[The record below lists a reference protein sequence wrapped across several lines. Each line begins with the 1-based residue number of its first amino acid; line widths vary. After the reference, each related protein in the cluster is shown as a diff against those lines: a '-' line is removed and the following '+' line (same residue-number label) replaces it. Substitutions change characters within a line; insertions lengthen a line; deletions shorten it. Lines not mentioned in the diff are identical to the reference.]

1 MPVLEARNVT
11 KVYTTPGGLVC
22 ALPELSFA
30 ADRRELVVIAGPSG
44 AGKSTLMN
52 VLSSLDR
59 PSAGLVLFHG
69 KDLFDVRV
77 YDVADVRN
85 SRFGFIFQTP
95 YLLND
100 RTVLENVGLPFLYG
114 SPLSAAEARATCL
127 ELLSYV
133 GLADLADRY
142 PQSLSGGEMQR
153 VVFARA
159 MVRGPEVIFA
169 DEPTGSLD
177 AENSERILA
186 LLKDQ
191 AENGCTVIM
200 VTHDQRAINYG
211 DRVVTLQKIST
222 GARS

>member
-1 MPVLEARNVT
+1 MPVLEALHVT
-11 KVYTTPGGLVC
+11 KVHATASGSVC
-22 ALPELSFA
+22 ALPELSFT
-30 ADRRELVVIAGPSG
+30 ADRGELVVIAGPSG

-59 PSAGLVLFHG
+59 PSAGQVLFHG
-69 KDLFDVRV
+69 WDLFDAKV
-77 YDVADVRN
+77 YDVAEVRN

-95 YLLND
+95 YLLTD

-114 SPLSAAEARATCL
+114 TPLPVAEARAKCL
-127 ELLSYV
+127 ELLAYV
-133 GLADLADRY
+133 GLTDLADRY

-177 AENSERILA
+177 AENSERILD

-191 AENGCTVIM
+191 AEKGCTVIM

-211 DRVVTLQKIST
+211 DRVVTLQKISA
-222 GARS
+222 GAKA